1 MIFLKIQIHPQKE
14 NFSTSELWIWMYSP
28 DKTIP
33 TNDNNN
39 NFFLRLNIYTRV
51 IVYKIEKSDLSL
63 PFSRRSRKSFASV
76 YVYKHT
82 YNINTQ
88 FRTHNTRDQRA
99 SVIEFSFSRTVVEK
113 HNEIFVSFEG
123 ETFVFYPENGAKK
136 IVWATGEDDFAR
148 RGPIIKKKIF

>member
-51 IVYKIEKSDLSL
+51 IVYKIEKSVDIRPL
-63 PFSRRSRKSFASV
+63 PSFLPTFS
-76 YVYKHT
+76 
-82 YNINTQ
+82 
-88 FRTHNTRDQRA
+88 
-99 SVIEFSFSRTVVEK
+99 
-113 HNEIFVSFEG
+113 EIFRLG
-123 ETFVFYPENGAKK
+123 LR
-136 IVWATGEDDFAR
+136 I
-148 RGPIIKKKIF
+148 